1 MKEDAT
7 FTLVAN
13 ATGCERRRRVGEG
26 EAPRPPVEKRYNKLF
41 PLL

>member
-13 ATGCERRRRVGEG
+13 ATGCERRRVGEG
-26 EAPRPPVEKRYNKLF
+26 EAP
-41 PLL
+41 